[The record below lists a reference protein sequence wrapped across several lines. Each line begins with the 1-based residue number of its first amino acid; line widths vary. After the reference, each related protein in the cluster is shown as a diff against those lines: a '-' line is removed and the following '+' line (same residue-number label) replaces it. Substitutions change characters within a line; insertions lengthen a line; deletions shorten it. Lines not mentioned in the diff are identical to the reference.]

1 MNLPEQCELEVLI
14 QAQVGK
20 IYPEHD
26 KQKVSNLL
34 LNAMGLSG
42 CAGKPFSHKNH
53 WSEKDAWVITYGD
66 SIQEE
71 GVHDLKTL
79 SKFLDTYLE
88 PYINGVHILPF
99 YPYSSDDGFSVI
111 EYLSVNDALG
121 DWGDIDCIAGK
132 YKLMADLVVNHC
144 SARSRWFENYKSR
157 TDPGKDYFIDVPPE
171 VDLSAVVRPRTS
183 PLLKPT
189 DTLDGKKYIWSTFS
203 HDQVDLNYGNPDVL
217 VEMVKI
223 IRYYL
228 DQGIR
233 VLRLDA
239 VAFLWKEIGTG
250 CIHHPNTHE
259 VIRLFRILIEHYVAD
274 AVIITETNVPS
285 HENLSYFGNA
295 NEAHGVYNFPL
306 PPLILHALVTGTAS
320 RLKEWQMS
328 VPPAQVGTLYL
339 NFLASHDGIGLRP
352 VEGLLSEEEINTLV
366 ERMEAFGGKISWRA
380 TQDNKVKPYEI
391 NIALFDAL
399 KGSLTEID
407 EWQLERFLCAHAI
420 MLSLEGIPAI
430 YIHSLIGTQNYY
442 EGVEHSNQNRRI
454 NRYKWDYHQLEEKLD
469 DENSHHARVYRGMS
483 NLLALRV
490 KQPAFHPNAVQYT
503 LHVCDEIFAFWRQSM
518 QRDQSIFCLHNVSNK
533 RVSISLSSLNLI
545 ASDSWTDLVSG
556 HKYDELDSM
565 IDFSPYQFVWLSNKI
580 AD

>member
-1 MNLPEQCELEVLI
+1 MNLPEQCELEALI

-26 KQKVSNLL
+26 KEHVSRLL
-34 LNAMGLSG
+34 LDAVGLSG
-42 CAGKPFSHKNH
+42 STAQPFSHSNH
-53 WSEKDAWVITYGD
+53 WSEKDAWVISYGD

-79 SKFLDTYLE
+79 AKFLDNYLK

-111 EYLSVNDALG
+111 EYLNVNDALG
-121 DWGDIDCIAGK
+121 DWDDIDRIAGK
-132 YKLMADLVVNHC
+132 YKLMADLVINHC

-157 TDPGKDYFIDVPPE
+157 AHPGKDYFIDVPPE

-203 HDQVDLNYGNPDVL
+203 HDQVDLNYGNPEVL

-223 IRYYL
+223 IRNYL
-228 DQGIR
+228 DQGIK

-239 VAFLWKEIGTG
+239 VAFLWKEIGTD

-259 VIRLFRILIEHYVAD
+259 VIRLLRILIEHYVSD

-328 VPPAQVGTLYL
+328 VPPPQTGTFYL

-352 VEGLLSEEEINTLV
+352 VEGLLSDEEINALV
-366 ERMEAFGGKISWRA
+366 QRMEIFGGKISWRA
-380 TQDNKVKPYEI
+380 SQDNQVKPYEI
-391 NIALFDAL
+391 NIALFDAF
-399 KGSLTEID
+399 KGNLEEVD

-420 MLSLEGIPAI
+420 MLSLEGVPAV
-430 YIHSLIGTQNYY
+430 YIHSLLGTQNYY

-454 NRYKWDYHQLEEKLD
+454 NRYKWDYLQLEEKLN
-469 DENSHHARVYRGMS
+469 DESSHHARVYRSMTR
-483 NLLALRV
+483 LLALRV

-503 LHVCDEIFAFWRQSM
+503 LHVCDEIFGFWRQNTR
-518 QRDQSIFCLHNVSNK
+518 RDQSIFCLHNVSNK
-533 RVSISLSSLNLI
+533 RVSTSLSSLNLI
-545 ASDSWTDLVSG
+545 ASDCWTDLISG
-556 HKYDELDSM
+556 HQYDELDSM
-565 IDFSPYQFVWLSNKI
+565 IEFAPYQFVWLSNKI
-580 AD
+580 MD

>member
-1 MNLPEQCELEVLI
+1 MNLPEQCELEALI

-20 IYPEHD
+20 IYPQHD
-26 KQKVSNLL
+26 KQKLTSLL
-34 LNAMGLSG
+34 LNTMGLSG
-42 CAGKPFSHKNH
+42 CAGKPFSHQNH
-53 WSEKDAWVITYGD
+53 WNEKDAWVITYGD

-71 GVHDLKTL
+71 GVHDLKML
-79 SKFLDTYLE
+79 SKFLDTYLNQ
-88 PYINGVHILPF
+88 YINGVHILPF

-111 EYLSVNDALG
+111 EYLNVNDALG
-121 DWGDIDCIAGK
+121 GWEDIDCIAAK

-157 TDPGKDYFIDVPPE
+157 KDPGKDYFIDVPPE

-183 PLLKPT
+183 PLLKPI
-189 DTLDGKKYIWSTFS
+189 DTLDGKKHIWSTFS
-203 HDQVDLNYGNPDVL
+203 HDQVDLNYSNPDVL
-217 VEMVKI
+217 IEMVKI

-239 VAFLWKEIGTG
+239 VAFLWKEVGTD

-328 VPPAQVGTLYL
+328 VPPAQTGTFYL

-352 VEGLLSEEEINTLV
+352 VEGLLSEDEINTLV
-366 ERMEAFGGKISWRA
+366 QRMETFGGKISWRA
-380 TQDNKVKPYEI
+380 SQDNKVKPYEI

-399 KGSLTEID
+399 KGNLEEVD

-430 YIHSLIGTQNYY
+430 YIHSLLGTQNYY

-469 DENSHHARVYRGMS
+469 DENSHHARVYRGMTR
-483 NLLALRV
+483 LLALRV

-518 QRDQSIFCLHNVSNK
+518 RRDQSIFCLHNVSNK
-533 RVSISLSSLNLI
+533 RISISLSSLNLI
-545 ASDSWTDLVSG
+545 ASDCWTDLVSG
-556 HKYDELDSM
+556 HQYDELDSM
-565 IDFSPYQFVWLSNKI
+565 IEFSPYQFVWLSNKI
-580 AD
+580 TD

>member
-1 MNLPEQCELEVLI
+1 MSLPEQCKLEALI

-26 KQKVSNLL
+26 KQQLSDLL
-34 LNAMGLSG
+34 LNAMGLSA
-42 CAGKPFSHKNH
+42 CTGKPFSHRNH

-79 SKFLDTYLE
+79 SKFLDVYLE

-121 DWGDIDCIAGK
+121 DWEDIDSISVK

-144 SARSRWFENYKSR
+144 SARSHWFENYKSR

-171 VDLSAVVRPRTS
+171 ADLSAVVRPRAS
-183 PLLKPT
+183 PLLTPIECI
-189 DTLDGKKYIWSTFS
+189 DGKKYVWSTFS
-203 HDQVDLNYGNPDVL
+203 HDQVDLDYSNSDVL
-217 VEMVKI
+217 IEMVKI

-233 VLRLDA
+233 ILRLDA
-239 VAFLWKEIGTG
+239 VAFLWKEIGTT
-250 CIHHPNTHE
+250 CLHHPKTHE
-259 VIRLFRILIEHYVAD
+259 IIRLFRILIEHYVTD

-295 NEAHGVYNFPL
+295 NEAHGIYNFPL
-306 PPLILHALVTGTAS
+306 PPLILHALITGTAS
-320 RLKEWQMS
+320 HLKEWQMGM
-328 VPPAQVGTLYL
+328 PPAQTGTFYL

-352 VEGLLSEEEINTLV
+352 VEGLLSEDEINILV
-366 ERMEAFGGKISWRA
+366 QRMETFGGKISWRA
-380 TQDNKVKPYEI
+380 TQDNKLKPYEI
-391 NIALFDAL
+391 NIALFDAF
-399 KGSLTEID
+399 KGNLSELD
-407 EWQLERFLCAHAI
+407 EWQLERYLCAHAI

-430 YIHSLIGTQNYY
+430 YIHSLLGTQNYY
-442 EGVEHSNQNRRI
+442 EGVERTNQNRRI
-454 NRYKWDYHQLEEKLD
+454 NRYKWDYDQL
-469 DENSHHARVYRGMS
+469 DEILNDNGSHHSSVYRGMTR
-483 NLLALRV
+483 LLALRQ

-503 LHVCDEIFAFWRQSM
+503 LHVCDEIFGFWRQSM
-518 QRDQSIFCLHNVSNK
+518 ERDQSIFCLHNVSNK
-533 RVSISLSSLNLI
+533 HVPIPLPSLNLI
-545 ASDSWTDLVSG
+545 ASESWTDLASG
-556 HKYDELDSM
+556 HQYSELDS
-565 IDFSPYQFVWLSNKI
+565 IIEFAPYQFVWLTNKI
-580 AD
+580 TD

>member
-1 MNLPEQCELEVLI
+1 MNLPEQCELEALI

-26 KQKVSNLL
+26 KQQVSSLL

-53 WSEKDAWVITYGD
+53 WNEKDVWVITYGD
-66 SIQEE
+66 SIQKE
-71 GVHDLKTL
+71 GVHDLRTL

-111 EYLSVNDALG
+111 EYLNVNDALG
-121 DWGDIDCIAGK
+121 DWEDIDCIAEK

-171 VDLSAVVRPRTS
+171 VDLSSVVRPRTS
-183 PLLKPT
+183 PLLKPI
-189 DTLDGKKYIWSTFS
+189 DTLDGKKHIWSTFS
-203 HDQVDLNYGNPDVL
+203 HDQVDLNYSNPDVL
-217 VEMVKI
+217 IEMVKI

-239 VAFLWKEIGTG
+239 VAFLWKEIGTD

-328 VPPAQVGTLYL
+328 VPPAQVGTFYL

-352 VEGLLSEEEINTLV
+352 VEGLLSEDEINTLV
-366 ERMEAFGGKISWRA
+366 QRMETFGGKISWRA
-380 TQDNKVKPYEI
+380 SQDNKVKPYEI

-399 KGSLTEID
+399 KGNLEEVD

-430 YIHSLIGTQNYY
+430 YIHSLLGTQNYC

-469 DENSHHARVYRGMS
+469 DENSHHARVYRGMTR
-483 NLLALRV
+483 LLALRV

-518 QRDQSIFCLHNVSNK
+518 RRDQSVFCLHNVSNK

-556 HKYDELDSM
+556 HQYDELDSM
-565 IDFSPYQFVWLSNKI
+565 IEFAPYQFVWLSNKI
-580 AD
+580 TD

>member
-1 MNLPEQCELEVLI
+1 MNLPEQCELEALI

-111 EYLSVNDALG
+111 EYQNVNDALG

-183 PLLKPT
+183 PLLKPI
-189 DTLDGKKYIWSTFS
+189 DTLDGKKHIWSTFS

-217 VEMVKI
+217 IEMVKI

-239 VAFLWKEIGTG
+239 VAFLWKEIGTN

-352 VEGLLSEEEINTLV
+352 VEGLLSEDEINTLV
-366 ERMEAFGGKISWRA
+366 QRMEAFGGKISWRA
-380 TQDNKVKPYEI
+380 TEDNKVKPYEI

-399 KGSLTEID
+399 KGNLSEID

-469 DENSHHARVYRGMS
+469 DENSHHTRVYRGMTH
-483 NLLALRV
+483 LLALRV

-545 ASDSWTDLVSG
+545 ASDSWTDLVRG
-556 HKYDELDSM
+556 HQYDELDSM
-565 IDFSPYQFVWLSNKI
+565 INFSPYQFVWLSNKI
-580 AD
+580 TD